1 MVRAEV
7 LSLSRHWGR
16 YCYMTGMQRRLSDLL
31 MLTVVIKNIYH
42 DDVWRP
48 ENPDF
53 EYETLIGI
61 HHYRQGLQV
70 HE

>member
-1 MVRAEV
+1 
-7 LSLSRHWGR
+7 
-16 YCYMTGMQRRLSDLL
+16 MTGMQRRLSDLL